1 MYPLAFVL
9 AIAPAA
15 VLAQSPLWAQCGGQ
29 GFTGSTT
36 CVSGA
41 CVPRAAGSPPVATT
55 GNNPSA
61 PTGGNGGSRANGL
74 HDKFKAKGKLYF
86 GTEIDH
92 YHLNNNQI
100 TTIVKNSFG
109 QITNENSMKWDA
121 IEPNRNQFNFANADK
136 VVDFAQANGK
146 LVRGHTL
153 LWHSQLPQWVQ
164 NIRDRNTL
172 TQVIQNHVTTMVTRY
187 KGKIVQW
194 DVVNEIFAEDG
205 SLRDSVFSRVLGE
218 DFVGIAF
225 RAARAADPAAKLYI
239 NDYNLDIANYAK
251 VTRGMVEH
259 VNKWISQG
267 IPIDGIGSQAHLAA
281 PGGWNAASGVPAAL
295 RALAAANVKEIAVTE
310 LDIAGAAANDYL
322 TVMNACLQISKC
334 VGVTVWGVSDKESW
348 RSSENPL
355 LFDRNYQPKAAYNAL
370 VNALAWHEMRLL
382 LSKVLFNF
390 DLKLYDESRDWADQ
404 KVNILW
410 QKKPLMYR
418 AVQATTTRHRGPGQ
432 AVGE

>member
-1 MYPLAFVL
+1 MHTLPFVL
-9 AIAPAA
+9 AVAPAA
-15 VLAQSPLWAQCGGQ
+15 VFAQSALWGQCGGQ
-29 GFTGSTT
+29 GWSGSTT

-41 CVPRAAGSPPVATT
+41 QCEKINDWYSQCVPGSGTT
-55 GNNPSA
+55 NPTNP
-61 PTGGNGGSRANGL
+61 PTGGGGNAGTSL

-92 YHLNNNQI
+92 YHLNNNAL
-100 TTIVKNSFG
+100 TTIVKDTFG
-109 QITNENSMKWDA
+109 QVTNENSMKWDA
-121 IEPNRNQFNFANADK
+121 IEPSRGQFTFTNADA
-136 VVDFAQANGK
+136 VVNFAQANGK

-153 LWHSQLPQWVQ
+153 LWHSQLPQWVK
-164 NIRDRNTL
+164 NINDRNTL

-239 NDYNLDIANYAK
+239 NDYNLDIANYPK
-251 VTRGMVEH
+251 VTRGMVEK
-259 VNKWISQG
+259 VNKWVSQG

-281 PGGWNAASGVPAAL
+281 PGGWNPASGVPAAL
-295 RALAAANVKEIAVTE
+295 KALAAANVKEISITE

-334 VGVTVWGVSDKESW
+334 VGITVWGVSDKDSW
-348 RSSENPL
+348 RAGENPL
-355 LFDRNYQPKAAYNAL
+355 LFDGNYRPKAAYTALLNAL
-370 VNALAWHEMRLL
+370 
-382 LSKVLFNF
+382 
-390 DLKLYDESRDWADQ
+390 
-404 KVNILW
+404 
-410 QKKPLMYR
+410 
-418 AVQATTTRHRGPGQ
+418 
-432 AVGE
+432 